1 MRVSIALIVAVLG
14 LASCDEI
21 VVDQQ
26 PAPTQTPPSSP
37 ALSPSQATNAFASV
51 ARRVEPIA
59 ERECRARAPRVNCD
73 FKIVVDGRKNQ
84 PPNAFQTLDK
94 SGRPIITFTTSLIAD
109 ARNADELAFVMSHE
123 AAHHIQG
130 HIARQQQNAL
140 AGAVIFSGL
149 ATLGGA
155 GDAAVKEAQRLGAT
169 VGARTYSKEFELEA
183 DELGTILT
191 VKSGYDPIR
200 GSQFFNRIPDPGNR
214 FLGTH
219 PPNAQ
224 RLQTVRNTAAR
235 L

>member
-1 MRVSIALIVAVLG
+1 MRFSVALIVAVLG

-21 VVDQQ
+21 VVEQQ
-26 PAPTQTPPSSP
+26 PAPSQSASASP
-37 ALSPSQATNAFASV
+37 VLSPNQAANAFASV